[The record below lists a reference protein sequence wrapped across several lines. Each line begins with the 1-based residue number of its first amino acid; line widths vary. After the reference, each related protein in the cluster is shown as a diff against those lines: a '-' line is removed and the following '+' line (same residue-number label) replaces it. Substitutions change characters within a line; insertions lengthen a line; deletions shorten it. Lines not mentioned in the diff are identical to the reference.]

1 MDLVGH
7 GHQLMGEHA
16 VGIVEV
22 VFAEFLHHHALLH
35 LELFAELVAARE
47 REACAQ
53 VCERIYK
60 KMFPDAKQDEVG
72 IEAQIIRARGNNDT
86 R

>member
-1 MDLVGH
+1 MTRDELIEIATQVY
-7 GHQLMGEHA
+7 GECEWH
-16 VGIVEV
+16 ES
-22 VFAEFLHHHALLH
+22 ALLH
-35 LELFAELVAARE
+35 LEMFAQLVAARE

-53 VCERIYK
+53 ICERIYK
-60 KMFPDAKQDEVG
+60 RMVPDAKQDEVG